1 MNGKIIST
9 RLATF
14 LFLTS
19 DIEFDRINRYI
30 LECKQAFTLY
40 CIWCLSRLIDQNIPE
55 PNYRQQSDLNPD
67 DAATHPFFGAKKPFI
82 NVTADRGPE
91 PHLVRKM
98 LQSKPTTVRL
108 LAGVMLYWANGC
120 GFWSINYFHKNMI
133 AWSEWG
139 ILSQGSNND
148 QSDEWFR
155 SIPSDVSMFTIASN
169 IHLYNDRSGLDQSCR
184 VLWSQ
189 GRARCRS
196 VGLIWSTCES
206 WEFT

>member
-19 DIEFDRINRYI
+19 DIEFERINRYI
-30 LECKQAFTLY
+30 LECKQALY
-40 CIWCLSRLIDQNIPE
+40 TAFDRRLNDQNIPE
-55 PNYRQQSDLNPD
+55 PNYRQQSDPNPD

-108 LAGVMLYWANGC
+108 PAGVMLY
-120 GFWSINYFHKNMI
+120 
-133 AWSEWG
+133 
-139 ILSQGSNND
+139 
-148 QSDEWFR
+148 
-155 SIPSDVSMFTIASN
+155 
-169 IHLYNDRSGLDQSCR
+169 
-184 VLWSQ
+184 
-189 GRARCRS
+189 
-196 VGLIWSTCES
+196 
-206 WEFT
+206 